1 MKRIQIV
8 LMSLAFLAPFAA
20 AQLDK
25 IVIPA
30 GTPEDQALTAIGKEQ
45 DDQKKV
51 ALYQD
56 FVGKFSANPAA
67 VAYGNW
73 QIAQAYQTSGDL
85 QKALEYGDKAL
96 VGSPHN
102 LDILVSQA
110 NVAQQMKN
118 SSKLMDYATRGGE
131 AYNGIGKQTKPEGV
145 SDRDFQA
152 SMEEEKSSS
161 KNSYEFLEAA
171 AFNAIADEKDPK
183 SRMAYIERFNA
194 AFPSSRFESS
204 IAQYVM
210 YTLGPGQLNDPARL
224 ISYGEKS
231 LANNPNNVPTLL
243 LMATTY
249 VEESSPAAVN
259 KAIAYAQKV
268 IELSKAD
275 AADADRARKLS
286 GGVAES
292 TLGYGLMKQDKT
304 AGAVTHLKNASEL
317 LRGQDDVSYATALYR
332 LGYAYAKMNKV
343 AEARGALTE
352 AVKIPGPLQQPSQ
365 ELLTKVNAARV
376 KGK

>member
-1 MKRIQIV
+1 MKRIRIV
-8 LMSLAFLAPFAA
+8 LMSLALLAPFAA

-131 AYNGIGKQTKPEGV
+131 AYNGIGKQAKPEGV
-145 SDRDFQA
+145 SDRDFEA

-183 SRMAYIERFNA
+183 SRMAYIERFNT

-224 ISYGEKS
+224 ISYGERS
-231 LANNPNNVPTLL
+231 LASNPNNVPTLL